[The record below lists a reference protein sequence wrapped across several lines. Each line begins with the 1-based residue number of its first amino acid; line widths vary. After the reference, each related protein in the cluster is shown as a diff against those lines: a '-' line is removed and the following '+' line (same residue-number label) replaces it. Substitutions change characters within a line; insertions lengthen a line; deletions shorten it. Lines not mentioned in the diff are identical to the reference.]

1 MYIFMV
7 DGRTLHGG
15 LSDRLRGAFSV
26 YDYCKKKGYVFKIL
40 WTYPEKLQNYLVP
53 ASVEWEI
60 TPEEMIYD
68 RRIVDFKFFNSYSF
82 MDNDEEAYA
91 KLLDSNKS
99 IVHVYSNVT
108 IHEEKYEEYFQELFK
123 MSSMLNRAFNEQLE
137 AIGSNYISISFRL
150 IGLLGDFVDRPDLY
164 PELENTEMKKEYIEA
179 CINAI
184 KGLKEKNTDI
194 ERILVTADSPI
205 FLEEANKLDYVY
217 VVPGGVV
224 HIDQARGKK
233 GVSLIKNYLDFLL
246 IAKAI
251 KSYYFVYGRMFAATR
266 FASTA
271 ALTGGKVI
279 ERL

>member
-1 MYIFMV
+1 MRNRIFNLIRKEKKMTRYEKMLLLSKMIGRKNLSKLQSILKYEISFRKIYKSNEQRISRDSKMYIFMV

-137 AIGSNYISISFRL
+137 AIGSNYSKR
-150 IGLLGDFVDRPDLY
+150 
-164 PELENTEMKKEYIEA
+164 
-179 CINAI
+179 
-184 KGLKEKNTDI
+184 
-194 ERILVTADSPI
+194 
-205 FLEEANKLDYVY
+205 
-217 VVPGGVV
+217 
-224 HIDQARGKK
+224 
-233 GVSLIKNYLDFLL
+233 
-246 IAKAI
+246 
-251 KSYYFVYGRMFAATR
+251 
-266 FASTA
+266 
-271 ALTGGKVI
+271 
-279 ERL
+279 